1 MKQIP
6 NHIKQL
12 IDKHGLDREAVWD
25 CHGTPVLLHRACE
38 EIAAK
43 LDIRFEEPKIIHCDA
58 VKKECV
64 LLLKGSIMR
73 GESEIEE
80 WSFGEAMGYNLKNNY
95 PFAMAEKR
103 AKDRVILKLA
113 GLHGVYSEEE
123 ADDFKESLKDGTAR
137 PVATAHRHTDTQ
149 TTRPPDEVTQ
159 THRHTDTGS
168 DSKPAWVVQLETRFG
183 RNEGKVTNA
192 YLKKGIIKQGQ
203 TWRDLPASN
212 AEKLQNN
219 LEVLCKNW
227 GI

>member
-1 MKQIP
+1 MMMKKISP
-6 NHIKQL
+6 HVKKL
-12 IDKHGLDREAVWD
+12 IDKHGLGDDSVWD

-43 LDIRFEEPKIIHCDA
+43 LDIRFEEPNIIHCDA

-64 LLLKGSIMR
+64 LIVKGSIMK
-73 GESEIEE
+73 GESEVEE
-80 WSFGEAMGYNLKNNY
+80 WSFGEAMPYNLKNNY

-113 GLHGVYSEEE
+113 GLHGVYSEDE
-123 ADDFKESLKDGTAR
+123 ADDFKESLRDGTAV
-137 PVATAHRHTDTQ
+137 PIITQ
-149 TTRPPDEVTQ
+149 PPKTPTQ
-159 THRHTDTGS
+159 VPDLPRS

-192 YLKKGIIKQGQ
+192 YLKKGLIKQGQ
-203 TWRDLPASN
+203 TWRDLPVEN
-212 AEKLQNN
+212 AEKLQKN
-219 LEVLCKNW
+219 LEALCKNW

>member
-73 GESEIEE
+73 EEEEIAE

-123 ADDFKESLKDGTAR
+123 ADVFTESLRAGTAK
-137 PVATAHRHTDTQ
+137 PVETAHRPPDPQ
-149 TTRPPDEVTQ
+149 TTRPPDAV
-159 THRHTDTGS
+159 S
-168 DSKPAWVVQLETRFG
+168 DSKPAWVVQLEARFG
-183 RNEGKVTNA
+183 RNDGKVTNA
-192 YLKKGIIKQGQ
+192 YLKKGLIKQGQ
-203 TWRDLPASN
+203 TWRDLPSEN
-212 AEKLQNN
+212 AEKLQKN

>member
-6 NHIKQL
+6 KHIKAL
-12 IDKHGLDREAVWD
+12 IDKHGLDAEAVWD

-38 EIAAK
+38 EVAAK
-43 LDIRFEEPKIIHCDA
+43 LDIRFEEPNIIHCDA

-64 LLLKGSIMR
+64 LIVKGSIMK
-73 GESEIEE
+73 GESEIRE

-123 ADDFKESLKDGTAR
+123 AEGFKESLRDGTAK
-137 PVATAHRHTDTQ
+137 PVATSVASA
-149 TTRPPDEVTQ
+149 PKP
-159 THRHTDTGS
+159 
-168 DSKPAWVVQLETRFG
+168 KPAWIVQLETRFG
-183 RNEGKVTNA
+183 RNDGKVTNF
-192 YLKKGIIKQGQ
+192 YLKEKAIQPGQ
-203 TWRDLPASN
+203 TWRDVPETTA
-212 AEKLQNN
+212 KKMRNN
-219 LEVLCKNW
+219 TEGLCKML